1 MFKINTTS
9 GIERG
14 GDIMKK
20 GIILTIVALFALGA
34 AAVATPVSTTI
45 YSNPA
50 GFYNVV
56 APPVVPF
63 NPAPA
68 DVFKKSGGAP
78 IDLSGGKLYRWDAA
92 TQGMILYDPDTPEDF
107 GGILLGDGY
116 CLLAV
121 ESDNFIWQ
129 YDGAPDGL
137 PDSGNNMTDMWIS
150 LPLAGATLFGHPF
163 NHSVPLAN
171 CFVTDGTQ
179 TVSFAQAAAAGWVDA
194 WVWGWDA
201 EGQGFIMVTP
211 DDPDYPDLV
220 PFHGYQ
226 IQSYVDNLALIIPA
240 Q

>member
-1 MFKINTTS
+1 MFKSNTTS

-45 YSNPA
+45 YSRPA
-50 GFYNVV
+50 GFYNFV

-63 NPAPA
+63 DPVPEN
-68 DVFKKSGGAP
+68 VFKKSGGAP
-78 IDLSGGKLYRWDAA
+78 IDLSGGKLFRWDASG
-92 TQGMILYDPDTPEDF
+92 QGYVIYDPDFPEDF

-116 CLLAV
+116 WLKAD
-121 ESDNFIWQ
+121 EATNFIWQ

-150 LPLAGATLFGHPF
+150 LPIAGFTMFGHPF
-163 NHSVPLAN
+163 NHSVPIAN
-171 CFVTDGTQ
+171 CLVTDGTQ
-179 TVSFAQAAAAGWVDA
+179 TVSFATAATIGWIDGF
-194 WVWGWDA
+194 VWGWDA
-201 EGQGFIMVTP
+201 AGQGFIQVLP
-211 DDPDYPDLV
+211 EDFDYPDLE